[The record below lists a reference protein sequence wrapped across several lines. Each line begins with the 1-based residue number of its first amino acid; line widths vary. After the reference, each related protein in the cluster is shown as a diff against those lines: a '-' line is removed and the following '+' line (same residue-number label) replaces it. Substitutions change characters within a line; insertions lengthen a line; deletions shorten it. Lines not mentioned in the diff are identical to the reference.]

1 MNIQCFYSW
10 QSDTNDK
17 FNKKLIEKAIKAAI
31 KRLEKKYPNLLFKPI
46 ITRADDPKRA
56 GTSNIVNTINSLIKN
71 CDIFIADL
79 SYVSQYDPF
88 SDGEARATKGAIN
101 SNVATELGQAKALIG
116 DERIIRVMNSTFGS
130 PKTGID
136 LPFDIQQD
144 RSPFEYSAAEGIE
157 EAALEVE
164 LNKLSEFFYV
174 AISNIVREHEAMQ
187 KERYKP
193 FLTHKK
199 WSELVD
205 QHVPYISINS
215 HEIKKQQLIAQV
227 HTPKSA
233 TRIVGVSGIGKSRF
247 VLESLRESPLSVLYY
262 DVDSQNMDKIAD
274 RIIDLT
280 AEGEAF
286 TFIIDNTEADFHE
299 KLSRIIKRSS
309 SNSTLITIAPEE
321 ETTHRIFQTTMLL
334 RLELEEGEQI
344 SSEIL
349 RHRFPNI
356 DYIDLTKAIN
366 KIGYLPFLAVLLAKE
381 SAFNIHSLQD
391 ATSDNWL
398 NNVLGKHAEDP
409 NFRSTLRA
417 IAAFGILGFDKDGG
431 PKADLI
437 IPSGITAFQKEV
449 DKQAELVA
457 LDHLITPLHNTA
469 KDQRYTTFKRVVQEY
484 IRKGIIKKRGRFIT
498 IQPQYLSQKLC
509 QEWWEEQLSLGN
521 LETILNNLQGTPLLE
536 RLCEQLGKLTQS
548 PISQQAIRL
557 LYDSSGPFGNADVL
571 LSEGGAAFFNAL
583 ALVEPMTLANYLG
596 RILYDLP
603 LERLRNA
610 TTGRRSLVW
619 GIEKLCRQKNTFE
632 RAAKF
637 LFRLA
642 AAENEEIL
650 NNATG
655 QFCQLFQCR
664 LAGIE
669 ADYSERLR
677 VLQYGISQRDH
688 RFDEIVIA
696 ACNRALNLV
705 RGIKVYAS
713 DDETQTWKEYE
724 PETNQDVW
732 NYWHSIITI
741 LLEYAT
747 DLTHPSHLEA
757 ANIIINALAK
767 IIEFG
772 GAAVILPALSRL
784 VDIHPQYYASI
795 HGAAKNALYNYSYLP
810 AEYTSQIEAL
820 IDRTLPTSL
829 EDKIQSYVFDSV
841 NFSDSKTMSKEQL
854 QQRIESL
861 VPEFIVHSEL
871 WQRISRNSYTAP
883 NPFNVHDFFK
893 AVAQQ
898 LSALP
903 DDNQVDQILLY
914 LLNALKTPIESEHYL
929 TPLTGFFAGIRQQR
943 FEKAIT
949 MMIQDS
955 QLSHIIFKI
964 AGALDYNESVLNLLL
979 ESVEKGELK
988 PEGFYELTHNRFLA
1002 RLPSSRVEEVTN
1014 RLKNL
1019 EVIGTWIALKLLWSR
1034 YDQDGQDRWWS
1045 LIRDLVMT
1053 ETLWSVE
1060 FEGLSE
1066 NQAIHSLT
1074 RIIQE
1079 ATDKDAIERCIHQ
1092 IVRFIDTPV
1101 QNTFRMKDYAYEPL
1115 KVLLQSHFEIT
1126 WPIISEALSSEQ
1138 VTNLF
1143 GLLGSST
1150 DINYTT
1156 GGQLQNEGLLFKY
1169 GNEVTVFEWCRKQS
1183 INVLLRIARSLPI
1196 FHPKQP
1202 NTWHPFTKRF
1212 IDEFGDHNE
1221 LLIKIEG
1228 RMKSFSS
1235 SGSVE
1240 DMYESYLVLFKDL
1253 ENHPK
1258 INVLT
1263 WANRS
1268 IDFLPKL
1275 IKGERDFWEEWYL

>member
-1 MNIQCFYSW
+1 
-10 QSDTNDK
+10 
-17 FNKKLIEKAIKAAI
+17 
-31 KRLEKKYPNLLFKPI
+31 
-46 ITRADDPKRA
+46 
-56 GTSNIVNTINSLIKN
+56 
-71 CDIFIADL
+71 
-79 SYVSQYDPF
+79 
-88 SDGEARATKGAIN
+88 
-101 SNVATELGQAKALIG
+101 
-116 DERIIRVMNSTFGS
+116 
-130 PKTGID
+130 
-136 LPFDIQQD
+136 
-144 RSPFEYSAAEGIE
+144 
-157 EAALEVE
+157 
-164 LNKLSEFFYV
+164 
-174 AISNIVREHEAMQ
+174 VREHEAMQ

-205 QHVPYISINS
+205 QDVPYISINS
-215 HEIKKQQLIAQV
+215 HEIKKRQLIAQV
-227 HTPKSA
+227 HTPKSV

-247 VLESLRESPLSVLYY
+247 VLESLRECPLSILYY
-262 DVDSQNMDKIAD
+262 DVDSQNIEKIAD

-280 AEGEAF
+280 AEGEIF

-299 KLSRIIKRSS
+299 KLSRIIRRSS

-321 ETTHRIFQTTMLL
+321 ETSHRVFQTTMPL

-349 RHRFPNI
+349 RHRFSNI
-356 DYIDLTKAIN
+356 DYFDLSGAIN

-398 NNVLGKHAEDP
+398 NNVLGKNAEEP

-437 IPSGITAFQKEV
+437 ISSGITAFQKEV

-457 LDHLITPLHNTA
+457 LDHLITPLQNTA
-469 KDQRYTTFKRVVQEY
+469 QDQRYTAFKSVVQEY
-484 IRKGIIKKRGRFIT
+484 IKKKIIKKRGRFIT
-498 IQPQYLSQKLC
+498 IQPQLLSQKLC

-521 LETILNNLQGTPLLE
+521 LETILNNLQGNLLLE

-548 PISQQAIRL
+548 QISQQAIKL

-583 ALVEPMTLANYLG
+583 ALVEPITLTNYLA
-596 RILYDLP
+596 RILHDLS
-603 LERLRNA
+603 LERLREA
-610 TTGRRSLVW
+610 TSSRRSLVS
-619 GIEKLCRQKNTFE
+619 GVEKLCRKKITFE
-632 RAAKF
+632 RAAMF

-655 QFCQLFQCR
+655 QLYQFFQWR
-664 LAGIE
+664 LARTE
-669 ADYSERLR
+669 ADYSARLR
-677 VLQYGISQRDH
+677 VLQYGINQKDH
-688 RFDEIVIA
+688 RFDDIVITA
-696 ACNRALNLV
+696 GSRALNSFTGV
-705 RGIKVYAS
+705 RV
-713 DDETQTWKEYE
+713 DESHAWKEYQ

-757 ANIIINALAK
+757 ANIIINALDK

-784 VDIHPQYYASI
+784 VDSHTKYHSSI
-795 HGAAKNALYNYSYLP
+795 HGVAKNALYNYSYLS
-810 AEYTSQIEAL
+810 AEHISQIEAL
-820 IDRTLPTSL
+820 IERTLPTSF
-829 EDKIQSYVFDSV
+829 EDQIQSYVFDSV
-841 NFSDSKTMSKEQL
+841 NFSDSQTMSEEQL
-854 QQRIESL
+854 QQRTESL
-861 VPEFIVHSEL
+861 VPEFIEHSEL
-871 WQRISRNSYTAP
+871 WERMSGNSYTAP
-883 NPFNVHDFFK
+883 NPFHTYDFFK

-898 LSALP
+898 LSAFP
-903 DDNQVDQILLY
+903 DDSKADQILLY
-914 LLNALKTPIESEHYL
+914 LLNALKRPIEGAYFFN
-929 TPLTGFFAGIRQQR
+929 PLTGFLAGIKQDR
-943 FEKAIT
+943 FEESIA

-955 QLSHIIFKI
+955 QLSHVIFKI

-979 ESVEKGELK
+979 ESVEKGELQV
-988 PEGFYELTHNRFLA
+988 EGFYELTYNRFLA
-1002 RLPSSRVEEVTN
+1002 RLPLSRVEEVTT

-1019 EVIGTWIALKLLWSR
+1019 GVIGTWIALKLLWSR
-1034 YDQDGQDRWWS
+1034 YDQDGQDRWWP
-1045 LIRDLVMT
+1045 LIRDFVMS
-1053 ETLWSVE
+1053 ENLWGVE
-1060 FEGLSE
+1060 FESFSE
-1066 NQAIHSLT
+1066 IQAVHSLT

-1079 ATDKDAIERCIHQ
+1079 VPDKDAIEICTRQLI
-1092 IVRFIDTPV
+1092 RFMDTPV
-1101 QNTFRMKDYAYEPL
+1101 HNTFRMKDYAYEPL
-1115 KVLLQSHFEIT
+1115 KVLLQSHFEIA

-1138 VTNLF
+1138 ETNLF

-1183 INVLLRIARSLPI
+1183 INVLLRIAQSLPI

-1202 NTWHPFTKRF
+1202 NTWHPFTKTF

-1228 RMKSFSS
+1228 RMRSFSS

-1263 WANRS
+1263 WANKS